1 MHFPMTNDDGMTPDF
16 EVTYKT
22 INSLSEEKQF
32 INFISD
38 MPHLIKT
45 ARDCLSNSGSNRCTR
60 YM

>member
-1 MHFPMTNDDGMTPDF
+1 MTNDDGMTRDF
-16 EVTYKT
+16 DVTYKT
-22 INSLSEEKQF
+22 INLLSEEKWF

-45 ARDCLSNSGSNRCTR
+45 TRNCLSNSGSNRWTR

>member
-1 MHFPMTNDDGMTPDF
+1 MTNDDGMTPDF
-16 EVTYKT
+16 DVTYKT
-22 INSLSEEKQF
+22 INILSEEKRF

-45 ARDCLSNSGSNRCTR
+45 ARNCLPNSESNRCTR